1 MSNETPYALRKKR
14 VMNPVTKVTTIQPK
28 TNLSLPQE
36 VQELLKTLDRDEL
49 ISYCRVLKEV
59 GWTLESMAQPINLSR
74 ERVRQ
79 YVKQYPHVSKDVSHL
94 PVPQLPIV
102 EVVREVHE
110 PKVVPQELADRLKE
124 LQQKAYWVRGKAN
137 THRKEAEEYTELL
150 YDVIE
155 NQGYSY
161 YQVAKAIGVTH
172 GAIAFRLVR
181 YGYKT
186 TNGKSRAYRQLT
198 HRVTE
203 EN

>member
-14 VMNPVTKVTTIQPK
+14 VINPVQKVTTKQLKNKQP
-28 TNLSLPQE
+28 LPQE
-36 VQELLKTLDRDEL
+36 TQELLKTLNRDEI

-59 GWTLESMAQPINLSR
+59 GWTLESMAQPLGITR

-79 YVKQYPHVSKDVSHL
+79 YVKDYPHVSVPVSHL

-110 PKVVPQELADRLKE
+110 PKVLPQELAERLKE
-124 LQQKAYWVRGKAN
+124 LQQKAFWVRGKAN

-155 NQGYSY
+155 RQGYSY

-186 TNGKSRAYRQLT
+186 TNGKSKAYRQLT

-203 EN
+203 EK